1 MSRTDLLH
9 RIKTLVYAPD
19 VLDPFTYADLLV
31 QEQIIPAEKKAEA
44 AAIVLTTPTALFL
57 YGGARL
63 LVDKI
68 LQSGSDI
75 VLWTQGEPQIQRA
88 KCDTSKLLEMGDKTH
103 GSISALC
110 ETDKI
115 TAIGNALT
123 NQALEGK
130 NRVVI
135 IDDKSHQLMR
145 AYQAV
150 LKLIEVE
157 KRPVPHDIEYIWI
170 RTNEKSN
177 KKLPTGFESIEELN
191 KFMEHRL
198 KDMLNLENIPVYA
211 KTLYLLDFDHTLF
224 DTEKWFETVQERI
237 VSEVGS
243 DSEPAA

>member
-1 MSRTDLLH
+1 MPRNDLLH
-9 RIKTLVYAPD
+9 KIKTITYASD
-19 VLDPFTYADLLV
+19 VLDPFAYADLLV
-31 QEQIIPAEKKAEA
+31 KENIIPADKKAEA

-57 YGGARL
+57 YEGARL

-88 KCDTSKLLEMGDKTH
+88 KCDTSKLLELGDKTH
-103 GSISALC
+103 GTISALC
-110 ETDKI
+110 ESDKI
-115 TAIGNALT
+115 TTIGNVLT

-135 IDDKSHQLMR
+135 IDDKSYQLMR

-157 KRPVPHDIEYIWI
+157 KRAIPADIEYIWM
-170 RTNEKSN
+170 RSNERSN
-177 KKLPTGFESIEELN
+177 KRLPTGFETLAELN
-191 KFMEHRL
+191 DFMGNRL
-198 KDMLNLENIPVYA
+198 NDTARLENVPVYA
-211 KTLYLLDFDHTLF
+211 QTLYLLDFDHTLF
-224 DTEKWFETVQERI
+224 DTDKWFETVQERI

-243 DSEPAA
+243 DS